1 MEGSVHGV
9 CDMLDR
15 FAAETV
21 ILMLSPFAP
30 HICEELWKELGHPD
44 SILRADWPELDEKSL
59 SRDELEIIVQVN
71 GKLRDK
77 IKVSAEIAKVD
88 LEAQVLELEAVKKF
102 TEGKTIR
109 KVIVVP
115 GKLVNIAAS

>member
-1 MEGSVHGV
+1 MSSSGLTAPTPCGS
-9 CDMLDR
+9 
-15 FAAETV
+15 
-21 ILMLSPFAP
+21 AP
-30 HICEELWKELGHPD
+30 HICEELWNELGHSD
-44 SILRADWPELDEKSL
+44 SILRADWPALDEKSL

-71 GKLRDK
+71 GKLRAK
-77 IKVSAEIAKVD
+77 INVAADIAKED

-102 TEGKTIR
+102 TDGMTIR